1 MKQFPKQFFLRIE
14 NNGEDDYIFVS
25 DQLPVPGPGDNTK
38 VGRYRLEEIIYSSTQ
53 TVKAA

>member
-14 NNGEDDYIFVS
+14 NDGEDDYILVS
-25 DQLPVPGPGDNTK
+25 DQLPVPGPGKSTK
-38 VGRYRLEEIIYSSTQ
+38 VGRYRLEEIVYSSKQ

>member
-14 NNGEDDYIFVS
+14 NDGEDDYILVS

-38 VGRYRLEEIIYSSTQ
+38 VGRYRLEEIICSSTQ
-53 TVKAA
+53 TMKAA

>member
-14 NNGEDDYIFVS
+14 NDGEDDYILIS
-25 DQLPVPGPGDNTK
+25 DQLPVPGPGESTK
-38 VGRYRLEEIIYSSTQ
+38 VGRYRLEEIVYSSTQ